1 MWVGSVPADADV
13 AAVVVVAVVGI
24 RYTVPALFRDQCE
37 TGKMAVD
44 VQRWRGGAFR
54 SKTLWMSLSS
64 HWR

>member
-1 MWVGSVPADADV
+1 MWVGSAPADADV

-44 VQRWRGGAFR
+44 VQRWRGAFR

-64 HWR
+64 HRR